1 MAIHE
6 LALAATFHGVSVDS
20 VQSVAADKDYSSM
33 ETLKLGPSGKNF
45 TDFSKIKFGVT
56 TKSGVEVTI
65 VADRCGGDDSVGVVS
80 DADGEE
86 LGRFSMP
93 DEEDAET
100 IKRAAEKE
108 PGSMPYF
115 FVQDPDYLALKQ
127 RVVKSVT
134 TGEDAD
140 GVASIGVAVDSLK
153 LAEYLTPILKE
164 QLVE

>member
-6 LALAATFHGVSVDS
+6 LALAATFHDVSVDS
-20 VQSVAADKDYSSM
+20 VQSVTADKDYSSM
-33 ETLKLGPSGKNF
+33 ETLEGPSGKDF
-45 TDFSKIKFGVT
+45 TDFSKIKFSIT
-56 TKSGVEVTI
+56 TKSGTEVVI
-65 VADRCGGDDSVGVVS
+65 AADRCVGDDSKGVVS
-80 DADGEE
+80 GADGEE

-115 FVQDPDYLALKQ
+115 FVQDPDYFALKQ
-127 RVVKSVT
+127 RVVNCVT
-134 TGEDAD
+134 TGQDAD
-140 GVASIGVAVDSLK
+140 GVATIGVAVNSLK

-164 QLVE
+164 QLK